1 MPLASLHLP
10 VINFATDFG
19 DITLQINDGEKC
31 LTGHSFFFPGRG
43 YLIGKA
49 GTQE

>member
-19 DITLQINDGEKC
+19 DITLQINDDERC
-31 LTGHSFFFPGRG
+31 ITGYTLFFSGRG
-43 YLIGKA
+43 
-49 GTQE
+49 